1 MRSGR
6 VVMSGCLSTQ
16 VNVFEIDP
24 TSDERWD
31 HFVQTQPGASI
42 FHTRAW
48 LESLRDTYG
57 YNPRAVTTSAPGAE
71 LTNSLP
77 FCEISG
83 LFGKRRL
90 VSLPFSDHCQ
100 PLVQSEKQFVLLTE
114 YLERKRGEEK
124 WDYVEL
130 RPAVSGLAAS
140 SGFEKDQS
148 FVFHRLNLENSPED
162 LFASFHKNCIQRK
175 IRRAEKEALAC
186 ENGSTE
192 SLLRDF
198 HELMV
203 ITRRRHGLPA
213 QPIAWFENL
222 VRNFGPK
229 LTIRVASTSG
239 RPVAAIVTIRHNHTL
254 VYKYG
259 CSDHRFDSLGG
270 MQLLFWRAIQQ
281 AKQDCLC
288 EFDLGRSDAD
298 NPGLIAFK
306 NRWGATQSKL
316 DYLRCGIKR
325 ASRPAGGSQRAVAKY
340 IVSHT
345 PKALLTSAGK
355 ALYRHMG

>member
-6 VVMSGCLSTQ
+6 AVMSGCPSNQ
-16 VNVFEIDP
+16 ANVYEIDP
-24 TSDERWD
+24 TNDERWD
-31 HFVQTQPGASI
+31 YFVQTQPRASI

-57 YNPRAVTTSAPGAE
+57 YTPRAVTTSAPGAE
-71 LTNSLP
+71 LTDGLP

-100 PLVQSEKQFVLLTE
+100 PLIQSEKQFVFLAE
-114 YLERKRGEEK
+114 YLERKREEEK

-130 RPAVSGLAAS
+130 RPVVSGLAAGS
-140 SGFEKDQS
+140 RFEKSQS
-148 FVFHRLNLENSPED
+148 FVLHRLDLQGNPED
-162 LFASFHKNCIQRK
+162 LFASFHKGCIQRK
-175 IRRAEKEALAC
+175 IRRAEKESLAC
-186 ENGSTE
+186 ENGNTE

-198 HELMV
+198 YQLMV

-229 LTIRVASTSG
+229 LTISVASTSG

-259 CSDHRFDSLGG
+259 CSDHRFNSLGG
-270 MQLLFWRAIQQ
+270 MQLLFWHAIQR
-281 AKQDCLC
+281 AKRDGLC

-306 NRWGATQSKL
+306 DRWGAAQSEL
-316 DYLRCGIKR
+316 DYLRCGMKR
-325 ASRPAGGSQRAVAKY
+325 TSRAASSSQNAVTKY

-345 PKALLTSAGK
+345 PKAILTSAGK

>member
-1 MRSGR
+1 MRSGSA
-6 VVMSGCLSTQ
+6 VMSGCPSRQ
-16 VNVFEIDP
+16 VNVYEIDP
-24 TSDERWD
+24 TSDERWE
-31 HFVQTQPGASI
+31 HFVQTQPRASI

-48 LESLRDTYG
+48 VESLRDTYG
-57 YNPRAVTTSAPGAE
+57 YTPRGVTTSAPGTE
-71 LTNSLP
+71 LTNGLP

-100 PLVQSEKQFVLLTE
+100 PLVQSEEQFLYLAE
-114 YLERKRGEEK
+114 YLERKREEEK

-130 RPAVSGLAAS
+130 RPIVSGLAAGS
-140 SGFEKDQS
+140 RFEKSQP
-148 FVFHRLNLENSPED
+148 FVFHKLDLQRNPED
-162 LFASFHKNCIQRK
+162 LFASFHKDCIQRK

-186 ENGSTE
+186 ENGNTE

-198 HELMV
+198 YQLMV
-203 ITRRRHGLPA
+203 ITRRRHGLPT

-229 LTIRVASTSG
+229 LTISVASTSG
-239 RPVAAIVTIRHNHTL
+239 CLVAAIITIRQSHTL

-259 CSDHRFDSLGG
+259 CSDHRFNSLGG
-270 MQLLFWRAIQQ
+270 MQLLFWRAIQR
-281 AKQDCLC
+281 AKQDGLC

-298 NPGLIAFK
+298 NLGLIAFK
-306 NRWGATQSKL
+306 DRWGATQSKL
-316 DYLRCGIKR
+316 DYLRCGMTRTSR
-325 ASRPAGGSQRAVAKY
+325 APSSSQNAVTKY

-345 PKALLTSAGK
+345 PKVILNSAGK